1 VRTNTHDAARPLDV
15 AGDDPVEL
23 RATEDHQGELV
34 PLIRRRQDDRPVLR
48 RTARVVPRI
57 DDCSRCELQ
66 ADGRVVGEL
75 PAALADEVHNG
86 LLALAMLEPPYL
98 VEVPLRLE
106 WRERRE
112 ATSIGATALVDLEGL
127 RLLAC

>member
-1 VRTNTHDAARPLDV
+1 VSMTTDDPTRGLDV
-15 AGDDPVEL
+15 AGHDQIEL
-23 RATEDHQGELV
+23 RATEDHQPELA
-34 PLIRRRQDDRPVLR
+34 PLIRRRPDDLRALR

-57 DDCSRCELQ
+57 DDPSRCELQ

-106 WRERRE
+106 WRERQE

>member
-1 VRTNTHDAARPLDV
+1 VSMTTDGPTRALDV

-23 RATEDHQGELV
+23 RATEDHQPELV
-34 PLIRRRQDDRPVLR
+34 PLIRRRPDDLRVLR
-48 RTARVVPRI
+48 RTARVVPRL
-57 DDCSRCELQ
+57 DDSSRCELQ
-66 ADGRVVGEL
+66 ADGNVVGEL
-75 PAALADEVHNG
+75 PRALADEVHNG

-106 WRERRE
+106 WRERRD
-112 ATSIGATALVDLEGL
+112 ATSIGATALVDLEVL